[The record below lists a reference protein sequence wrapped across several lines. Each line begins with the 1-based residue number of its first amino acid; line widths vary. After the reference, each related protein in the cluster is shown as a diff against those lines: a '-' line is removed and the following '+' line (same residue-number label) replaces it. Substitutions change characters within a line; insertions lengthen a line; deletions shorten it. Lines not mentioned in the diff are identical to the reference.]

1 MVISMG
7 TKMKLILEAQ
17 LYELLQL
24 KVCIKKKIYRKD
36 KNYILVYWNQIINNG
51 RTDLCKLKQYSFQVN
66 VYLYY
71 FRPDKLKSEH
81 IISDCFIIAIQTI

>member
-24 KVCIKKKIYRKD
+24 KVCIKKK
-36 KNYILVYWNQIINNG
+36 YIEKIK
-51 RTDLCKLKQYSFQVN
+51 TTF
-66 VYLYY
+66 
-71 FRPDKLKSEH
+71 
-81 IISDCFIIAIQTI
+81 